1 MPLNKYGIFPNGRIN
16 LYNHFIMFNDVAI
29 LDFSTC
35 GHGVFD
41 YGNLSRLFYQKLDK
55 HSYTADLN
63 EIDLSLGQ
71 VNKAFLTCE
80 EIIKNKDFKHIFIMP
95 SSLSVTLG
103 FDINA
108 LCYDIQEKYHVNTST
123 IFLNLNDDFYYAE
136 TLFYNYLFKYIKLEQ
151 SDKYNLIGDEVS
163 NTNILK
169 HQKIKKI
176 LKEKYNLECMFDS
189 LSFNELNDLHLSN
202 KLNIITSNSALD
214 LAKKLN
220 IPYVFLNSLDE
231 ENDKLFFEKGLNIP
245 FKINENV
252 DYIYFQFK
260 NIIKMTNK
268 MIVCYLNIDHLE
280 MLNNFFS
287 YLDINIELIATHK
300 NNKYK
305 YMSMD
310 NFIDLYKEKEYIVIS
325 NERVQKYL
333 KDCISLEYVALDYKL
348 LTPFEQTY
356 IFYDDGIVLLEKLV
370 SLIIKNLR
378 KYYIFIF

>member
-16 LYNHFIMFNDVAI
+16 LYNHFIMFNDVAV

-35 GHGVFD
+35 GHGVYD

-370 SLIIKNLR
+370 SLIIK
-378 KYYIFIF
+378 

>member
-35 GHGVFD
+35 GHGVYN
-41 YGNLSRLFYQKLDK
+41 YGNLSRLFYQKIDK

-71 VNKAFLTCE
+71 VNKAFLACE
-80 EIIKNKDFKHIFIMP
+80 EIIKNKDIKHIFIMP

-108 LCYDIQEKYHVNTST
+108 LCYDIQEKYHFNTST

-136 TLFYNYLFKYIKLEQ
+136 TLFYNYLFNYIKLEQ

-163 NTNILK
+163 NANILK
-169 HQKIKKI
+169 HKKIKKL

-189 LSFNELNDLHLSN
+189 LSFNELNNLHLSN

-245 FKINENV
+245 YKINENV

-260 NIIKMTNK
+260 NIMKMTNK

-370 SLIIKNLR
+370 SLIIK
-378 KYYIFIF
+378 

>member
-163 NTNILK
+163 NANILK

-252 DYIYFQFK
+252 EYIYFQFK
-260 NIIKMTNK
+260 NIIKMTNT

-370 SLIIKNLR
+370 SLIIK
-378 KYYIFIF
+378 

>member
-163 NTNILK
+163 NANILK

-231 ENDKLFFEKGLNIP
+231 ENDKLFFEKGLNLP

-260 NIIKMTNK
+260 NIIKMTNT

-287 YLDINIELIATHK
+287 YLGINIELIATHK
-300 NNKYK
+300 NDKYK

-310 NFIDLYKEKEYIVIS
+310 NFIDLYKEKECIVIS

-356 IFYDDGIVLLEKLV
+356 IFYDDGLVLLEKLV
-370 SLIIKNLR
+370 SLIIK
-378 KYYIFIF
+378 

>member
-71 VNKAFLTCE
+71 VNKAFLACE
-80 EIIKNKDFKHIFIMP
+80 EIIKNKDIKHIFIMP

-163 NTNILK
+163 NANILK

-231 ENDKLFFEKGLNIP
+231 ENDKLFIEKGLNIP
-245 FKINENV
+245 FIINENV

-370 SLIIKNLR
+370 SLIIK
-378 KYYIFIF
+378 

>member
-71 VNKAFLTCE
+71 VNKAFLMCE

-163 NTNILK
+163 NANILK

-202 KLNIITSNSALD
+202 KLNIITSNSAID

-370 SLIIKNLR
+370 SLIIK
-378 KYYIFIF
+378 

>member
-136 TLFYNYLFKYIKLEQ
+136 TLFYNYLFNYIKLEQ

-163 NTNILK
+163 NANILK

-189 LSFNELNDLHLSN
+189 LSFNELNNLHLSN

-370 SLIIKNLR
+370 SLIIK
-378 KYYIFIF
+378 

>member
-71 VNKAFLTCE
+71 VNKAFLACE
-80 EIIKNKDFKHIFIMP
+80 EIIKNKDIKHIFIMP

-108 LCYDIQEKYHVNTST
+108 LCYDIQEKYHVNAST

-136 TLFYNYLFKYIKLEQ
+136 TLFYNYLFNYIKLEQ

-163 NTNILK
+163 NANILK

-189 LSFNELNDLHLSN
+189 LSFNELNNLHLSN

-220 IPYVFLNSLDE
+220 IPYVFLNSLNE

-245 FKINENV
+245 FKTNENI

-260 NIIKMTNK
+260 NIMKMTNK
-268 MIVCYLNIDHLE
+268 KIVCYLNIDHLE

-325 NERVQKYL
+325 NERVQRYL
-333 KDCISLEYVALDYKL
+333 KDCISLEYIALDYKL

-370 SLIIKNLR
+370 SLIIK
-378 KYYIFIF
+378 

>member
-333 KDCISLEYVALDYKL
+333 KDCISLEYVALDYKI

-370 SLIIKNLR
+370 SLIIK
-378 KYYIFIF
+378 

>member
-163 NTNILK
+163 NANILK

-245 FKINENV
+245 FKIIENV

-260 NIIKMTNK
+260 NIMKMTNK

-370 SLIIKNLR
+370 SLIIK
-378 KYYIFIF
+378 

>member
-63 EIDLSLGQ
+63 EIDLSLCQ

-163 NTNILK
+163 NANILK

-189 LSFNELNDLHLSN
+189 LSFNELNNLHLSN

-370 SLIIKNLR
+370 SLIIK
-378 KYYIFIF
+378 

>member
-163 NTNILK
+163 NANILK

-260 NIIKMTNK
+260 NIMKMTNK
-268 MIVCYLNIDHLE
+268 KIVCYLNIDHLE

-287 YLDINIELIATHK
+287 FLDINIELIATHK

-370 SLIIKNLR
+370 SLIIK
-378 KYYIFIF
+378 

>member
-16 LYNHFIMFNDVAI
+16 LYNHFIMFKDVAI

-41 YGNLSRLFYQKLDK
+41 YGNLSRLFYQKIDK

-163 NTNILK
+163 NANILK

-220 IPYVFLNSLDE
+220 IPYVFLNSLDV

-260 NIIKMTNK
+260 NIIKMTNT

-370 SLIIKNLR
+370 SLIIK
-378 KYYIFIF
+378 

>member
-63 EIDLSLGQ
+63 EINLSLGQ

-163 NTNILK
+163 NANILK

-370 SLIIKNLR
+370 SLIIK
-378 KYYIFIF
+378 

>member
-35 GHGVFD
+35 GHGVYD
-41 YGNLSRLFYQKLDK
+41 YGNLSRLFYQKIDK

-71 VNKAFLTCE
+71 VNKAFLACE
-80 EIIKNKDFKHIFIMP
+80 EIIKNKDIKHIFIMP

-123 IFLNLNDDFYYAE
+123 IFLNFNDDFYYAE

-245 FKINENV
+245 FKINENI

-356 IFYDDGIVLLEKLV
+356 IFYDDGIVLLEN
-370 SLIIKNLR
+370 IIFLFFN
-378 KYYIFIF
+378 IFFHL

>member
-35 GHGVFD
+35 GHGVYD
-41 YGNLSRLFYQKLDK
+41 YGNLSRLFYQKIDK

-71 VNKAFLTCE
+71 VNKAFLACE
-80 EIIKNKDFKHIFIMP
+80 EIIKNKDIKHIFIMP

-163 NTNILK
+163 NANILK

-220 IPYVFLNSLDE
+220 IPYVFLNSLDV

-260 NIIKMTNK
+260 NIMKMTNK

-300 NNKYK
+300 NNQYK

-370 SLIIKNLR
+370 SLIIK
-378 KYYIFIF
+378 

>member
-163 NTNILK
+163 NANILK

-176 LKEKYNLECMFDS
+176 LREKYNLECMFDS

-220 IPYVFLNSLDE
+220 IPYVFLNSLDVD
-231 ENDKLFFEKGLNIP
+231 NDKLFFEKGLNIP

-260 NIIKMTNK
+260 NIIKMTNT

-287 YLDINIELIATHK
+287 FLDINIELIATHK

-370 SLIIKNLR
+370 SLIIK
-378 KYYIFIF
+378 

>member
-35 GHGVFD
+35 GHGVYD

-370 SLIIKNLR
+370 SLIIK
-378 KYYIFIF
+378 

>member
-370 SLIIKNLR
+370 SLIIK
-378 KYYIFIF
+378 

>member
-202 KLNIITSNSALD
+202 KLNIITSNSAID

-370 SLIIKNLR
+370 SLIIK
-378 KYYIFIF
+378 

>member
-41 YGNLSRLFYQKLDK
+41 YGNLSRLFYQKIDK

-163 NTNILK
+163 NANILK

-220 IPYVFLNSLDE
+220 IPYVFLNSLDV

-260 NIIKMTNK
+260 NIMKMTNK

-300 NNKYK
+300 NNQYK

-370 SLIIKNLR
+370 SLIIK
-378 KYYIFIF
+378 

>member
-35 GHGVFD
+35 GHGVYD

-163 NTNILK
+163 NANILK
-169 HQKIKKI
+169 HQKIKKL

-189 LSFNELNDLHLSN
+189 LSFNELNNLHLSN
-202 KLNIITSNSALD
+202 KLNIITSISAFD

-260 NIIKMTNK
+260 NIMKMTNK

-287 YLDINIELIATHK
+287 FLDINIELIATHK
-300 NNKYK
+300 NDKYK

-370 SLIIKNLR
+370 SLIIK
-378 KYYIFIF
+378 

>member
-16 LYNHFIMFNDVAI
+16 LYNHFIMFNDVAV

-163 NTNILK
+163 NANILK

-231 ENDKLFFEKGLNIP
+231 ENDKLFFEKGLNLP

-260 NIIKMTNK
+260 NIIKMTNT

-287 YLDINIELIATHK
+287 FLDINIELIATHK

-370 SLIIKNLR
+370 SLIIK
-378 KYYIFIF
+378 

>member
-169 HQKIKKI
+169 HQKIKKK

-231 ENDKLFFEKGLNIP
+231 ENDKLFFEKGLNIH

-260 NIIKMTNK
+260 NIMKMTNK

-370 SLIIKNLR
+370 SLIIK
-378 KYYIFIF
+378 

>member
-163 NTNILK
+163 NANILK

-260 NIIKMTNK
+260 NIMKMTNK

-370 SLIIKNLR
+370 SLIIK
-378 KYYIFIF
+378 

>member
-123 IFLNLNDDFYYAE
+123 IFLNLNDDFYHAE

-163 NTNILK
+163 NANILK

-370 SLIIKNLR
+370 SLIIK
-378 KYYIFIF
+378 

>member
-163 NTNILK
+163 NANILK

-245 FKINENV
+245 YKINENV

-260 NIIKMTNK
+260 NIMKMTNK

-370 SLIIKNLR
+370 SLIIK
-378 KYYIFIF
+378 

>member
-71 VNKAFLTCE
+71 VNKAFLACE

-163 NTNILK
+163 NANILK

-370 SLIIKNLR
+370 SLIIK
-378 KYYIFIF
+378 

>member
-35 GHGVFD
+35 GHDVYD

-163 NTNILK
+163 NANILK

-202 KLNIITSNSALD
+202 KLNIITSISALD

-231 ENDKLFFEKGLNIP
+231 ENDKLFFEKELNIP
-245 FKINENV
+245 FKKDEDIE
-252 DYIYFQFK
+252 YIYFQFK

-268 MIVCYLNIDHLE
+268 KIVCYLNIDHLE
-280 MLNNFFS
+280 MLNNLFS
-287 YLDINIELIATHK
+287 YLNIDVELIATHK

-305 YMSMD
+305 QLSMD
-310 NFIDLYKEKEYIVIS
+310 NFIDLYKEKDCIVIA
-325 NERVQKYL
+325 NERIQKYL
-333 KDCISLEYVALDYKL
+333 KDCISLEYIALDYKL

-356 IFYDDGIVLLEKLV
+356 IFYDDGLALLEKIV
-370 SLIIKNLR
+370 SLIIK
-378 KYYIFIF
+378 

>member
-136 TLFYNYLFKYIKLEQ
+136 TLFYNYLFKYIELEQ

-163 NTNILK
+163 NANILK

-280 MLNNFFS
+280 MLNNLFS
-287 YLDINIELIATHK
+287 YLNIDVELIATHK

-305 YMSMD
+305 QLSMD
-310 NFIDLYKEKEYIVIS
+310 NFIDLYKEKDCIVIA
-325 NERVQKYL
+325 NERIQKYL
-333 KDCISLEYVALDYKL
+333 KDCISLEYIALDYKL

-356 IFYDDGIVLLEKLV
+356 IFYDDGLALLEKIV
-370 SLIIKNLR
+370 SLIIK
-378 KYYIFIF
+378 

>member
-169 HQKIKKI
+169 HQKIKKK

-260 NIIKMTNK
+260 NIMKMTNK

-310 NFIDLYKEKEYIVIS
+310 NFIDLYKEKDCIVIA
-325 NERVQKYL
+325 NERIQKYL

-370 SLIIKNLR
+370 SLIIK
-378 KYYIFIF
+378 

>member
-163 NTNILK
+163 NANILK

-189 LSFNELNDLHLSN
+189 LSFNELNDLRLSN

-220 IPYVFLNSLDE
+220 IPYVFLNSLDV

-260 NIIKMTNK
+260 NIMKMTNK

-356 IFYDDGIVLLEKLV
+356 IFYDDGLVLLEKLV
-370 SLIIKNLR
+370 SLIIK
-378 KYYIFIF
+378 

>member
-163 NTNILK
+163 NANILK

-370 SLIIKNLR
+370 SLIIK
-378 KYYIFIF
+378 

>member
-71 VNKAFLTCE
+71 VNKAFLMCE

-163 NTNILK
+163 NANILK

-260 NIIKMTNK
+260 NIIKMTDK

-370 SLIIKNLR
+370 SLIIK
-378 KYYIFIF
+378 

>member
-35 GHGVFD
+35 GHGVYD

-55 HSYTADLN
+55 HSYTTDLN

-71 VNKAFLTCE
+71 VNKAFLACE
-80 EIIKNKDFKHIFIMP
+80 EIIKNKDIKHIFIMP

-103 FDINA
+103 F
-108 LCYDIQEKYHVNTST
+108 EKYHVNTST

-136 TLFYNYLFKYIKLEQ
+136 TLFYNYLFNYIKLEQ

-163 NTNILK
+163 NANILK
-169 HQKIKKI
+169 HQKIKKL

-202 KLNIITSNSALD
+202 KLNIITSISALD

-231 ENDKLFFEKGLNIP
+231 ENDKLFFERELNIP
-245 FKINENV
+245 FKKNE
-252 DYIYFQFK
+252 DIEYIYFQFK
-260 NIIKMTNK
+260 NIIKMANK
-268 MIVCYLNIDHLE
+268 QIVCYLNIDHLE
-280 MLNNFFS
+280 MLNKLFS
-287 YLDINIELIATHK
+287 YLNIDVELIATHK

-305 YMSMD
+305 KLSMD
-310 NFIDLYKEKEYIVIS
+310 NFIDLYKEKNFIVIA
-325 NERVQKYL
+325 NERIQKYL
-333 KDCISLEYVALDYKL
+333 KDCISLEYIALDYKL

-356 IFYDDGIVLLEKLV
+356 IFYDDGLVLLEKIV
-370 SLIIKNLR
+370 SLIIR
-378 KYYIFIF
+378 

>member
-163 NTNILK
+163 NANILK

-176 LKEKYNLECMFDS
+176 LKEKYNLECIFDS

-370 SLIIKNLR
+370 SLIIK
-378 KYYIFIF
+378 